1 MQTMQIS
8 KAPQRHNLMK
18 NISTSHLSAMVL
30 AFIIQVSLLLI
41 IYICLYLYL
50 LSILFIDYIIFV
62 LHVMIHVGIDNR
74 NPCLLRLY
82 GNLLKYNLKLLS

>member
-1 MQTMQIS
+1 
-8 KAPQRHNLMK
+8 MK

-30 AFIIQVSLLLI
+30 AFIIQVSFLLI
-41 IYICLYLYL
+41 IYICLYL